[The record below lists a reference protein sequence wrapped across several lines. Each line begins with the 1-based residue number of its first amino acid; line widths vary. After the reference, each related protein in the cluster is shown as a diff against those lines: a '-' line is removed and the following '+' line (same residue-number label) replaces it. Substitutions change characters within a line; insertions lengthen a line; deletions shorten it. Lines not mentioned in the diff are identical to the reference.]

1 MAVKDGADGITG
13 LARLVRA
20 VRVSYVGLGWAA
32 RSEEAFRTELILC
45 VLAVPAALYF
55 GHNGVERA
63 ILLMSLFCVLI
74 TEILNTAVE
83 VVVDRIG
90 LERHE
95 LSGRAKDLGSAAVHL
110 SLLQLPA
117 VWGLVLFG

>member
-1 MAVKDGADGITG
+1 MADGMKG
-13 LARLVRA
+13 LPRLFRA
-20 VRVSYVGLGWAA
+20 TKVSYVGLGWAL
-32 RSEEAFRTELILC
+32 REEEAFRIEAILC
-45 VLAVPAALYF
+45 LLLVPAAIYF

-63 ILLMSLFCVLI
+63 IMVMSLFMVVI
-74 TEILNTAVE
+74 TELLNTAVE

-110 SLLQLPA
+110 SLVQVPV
-117 VWGLVLFG
+117 VWGLVLFS